1 MPLGADAEGIA
12 MEFSKTAR
20 RSAAVI
26 AVVVW
31 AALLTQLF
39 LNFGKAEATGKP
51 LWVVPLELYGYF
63 TIWSNTL
70 VGLICTAV
78 ARGKTGLFS
87 RAGTLGAAVVYIIVV
102 GVIYNTLLVQFNP
115 QTGLRLVIDTI
126 FHTIVPLAY
135 PLWWAVLSPRG
146 QMLWKAM
153 WGALGFPLAY
163 TFVALS
169 RGALTGK
176 YAYFFLDVAKYGI
189 VQVLLNLVGL
199 VIFFAILMALT
210 IGFDRWRAPRR
221 ATNEATG

>member
-1 MPLGADAEGIA
+1 
-12 MEFSKTAR
+12 MEFGKAAR
-20 RSAAVI
+20 SSAAVI
-26 AVVVW
+26 AGIVW
-31 AALLTQLF
+31 AALLTQLI
-39 LNFGKAEATGKP
+39 LNFGKAGAEGKP

-70 VGLICTAV
+70 VGLIATAV
-78 ARGKTGLFS
+78 ARGKSGLFT
-87 RAGTLGAAVVYIIVV
+87 RPGTLGAAVVYIIVV
-102 GVIYNTLLVQFNP
+102 GVIYNTLLVQYNP

-135 PLWWAVLSPRG
+135 PLWWALLVPRG

-176 YAYFFLDVAKYGI
+176 YAYFFLDVAKYGT

-199 VIFFAILMALT
+199 VIFFAILMALV
-210 IGFDRWRAPRR
+210 IGFDRWRSPRN
-221 ATNEATG
+221 ATNEVTG